1 MYKGKEIV
9 FCKCLP
15 FLKIFFE
22 MTGNIKIGINLM
34 LANIAST
41 LIIGSARFIIDG
53 KWGIEMFGQ
62 FSLSISMINFV
73 LLFLGQVSM
82 VLFPMLRQ
90 VDEKNQSKFY
100 LGIRDALSLF
110 LPLAFVAYIPLRFA
124 LGLWLPQYDD
134 SLVFLG
140 ILLPICTFNGKMNLL
155 CITYLKV
162 FRKEKS
168 LLYINLVS
176 MVVSCIFAWIGAY
189 VFNSIL
195 AVAVLLVLSI
205 ALRSFVSE
213 VYVANIMKF
222 NITKDIILETLMVF
236 VFMSASYFLKN
247 HLWYAFG
254 VTLLAYALFVV
265 LNHKKLNVLRM
276 VLKRK

>member
-1 MYKGKEIV
+1 
-9 FCKCLP
+9 
-15 FLKIFFE
+15 
-22 MTGNIKIGINLM
+22 
-34 LANIAST
+34 
-41 LIIGSARFIIDG
+41 
-53 KWGIEMFGQ
+53 
-62 FSLSISMINFV
+62 MINFV

-222 NITKDIILETLMVF
+222 NITKDIILETLMVC

-265 LNHKKLNVLRM
+265 LNYKKLNVLKM